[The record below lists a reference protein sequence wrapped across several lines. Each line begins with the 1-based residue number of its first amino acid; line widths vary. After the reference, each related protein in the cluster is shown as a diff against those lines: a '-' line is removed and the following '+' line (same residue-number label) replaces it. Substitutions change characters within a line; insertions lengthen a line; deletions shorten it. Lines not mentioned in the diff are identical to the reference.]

1 MRGDTSLVL
10 HCLCLARAAPVL
22 CSSIGVAWRT
32 TVVAVAG
39 TGGDGGDGGGTN
51 APRRGKQTLL
61 RAY

>member
-1 MRGDTSLVL
+1 MLSAR
-10 HCLCLARAAPVL
+10 RAAPVL

-32 TVVAVAG
+32 APVAVG
-39 TGGDGGDGGGTN
+39 TGGGGDGGTN